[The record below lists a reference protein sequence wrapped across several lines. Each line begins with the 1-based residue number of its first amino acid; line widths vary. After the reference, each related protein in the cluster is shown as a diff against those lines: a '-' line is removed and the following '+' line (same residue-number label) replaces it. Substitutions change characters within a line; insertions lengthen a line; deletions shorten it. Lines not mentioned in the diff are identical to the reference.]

1 MVILESH
8 VISLVFILFRKCIC
22 LHGRLLVIFGMACA
36 VPSATDGDV
45 TRLFLGLFDGKGFV
59 FANGYCVIECAS
71 VFCVSS
77 VYYGR
82 GCPQKFNTECQIYFK
97 INLFPPQLYS
107 HNKRADFYIHKYT
120 CIIRIRMYLEEA
132 KAKQMY
138 IVMCFY

>member
-36 VPSATDGDV
+36 VPFATDGDV

-59 FANGYCVIECAS
+59 FANAYCVIECAS

-77 VYYGR
+77 VYYGVGAR
-82 GCPQKFNTECQIYFK
+82 RSSILNAKYILRLICLHHNFIHIPNELIFIYINTLVSFEYACILRKQR
-97 INLFPPQLYS
+97 Q
-107 HNKRADFYIHKYT
+107 NK
-120 CIIRIRMYLEEA
+120 CIL
-132 KAKQMY
+132 
-138 IVMCFY
+138 